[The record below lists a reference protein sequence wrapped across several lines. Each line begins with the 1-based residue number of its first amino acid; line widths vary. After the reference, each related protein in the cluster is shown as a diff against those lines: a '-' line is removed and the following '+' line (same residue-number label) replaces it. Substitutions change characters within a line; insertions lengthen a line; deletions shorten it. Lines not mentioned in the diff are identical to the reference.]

1 MKLLSAPSLNKTVSV
16 LPKLSINET
25 SHPIPNIQMPEEDTQ
40 HHIEEFVD
48 EASAKFYLYDEEEE
62 HKKASNALGKL
73 MEIKHLH
80 DSAQKTPKS
89 YSSDSLISYLARNNQ
104 AKAKT
109 NEINKLKSEIIDL
122 YNKSSSASA
131 SSSSDTFVSN
141 LGKQIKE
148 LDELCGR
155 NKEKLESL
163 ESKRK
168 NKFLL
173 NELEGLLNDS
183 NKLNFENRKTA
194 SSMSAIKFKL
204 DQVNISSTE
213 VESGSKKKN
222 FNLFNSSK
230 LSPDMNELIKQK
242 LDAESDQN
250 EALNNEVESDS
261 EQKNERN
268 IQKNVYITNFDKI
281 LIKKTQEEPDD
292 ECYVRGRGRGK
303 FLCVE
308 CGIRKRKLCEL
319 KKHLF
324 THAKYR
330 PFMCT
335 RCCVSFKTKGNLVKH
350 VKTKAHLRRCVD
362 MGMKADDE
370 MITKITL
377 ENIDNNL
384 LSRQLEIDKKVK
396 VSRTDLSLGHN

>member
-16 LPKLSINET
+16 LPKLSLNEN

-40 HHIEEFVD
+40 PRIEEFVD

-62 HKKASNALGKL
+62 HKQASNALGEL

-80 DSAQKTPKS
+80 DSAQKTPN
-89 YSSDSLISYLARNNQ
+89 SLISCLARNHQ

-122 YNKSSSASA
+122 YNKSSSASG
-131 SSSSDTFVSN
+131 SGSSDTFVSS

-183 NKLNFENRKTA
+183 NKLNVENRKTA

-204 DQVNISSTE
+204 DQVNISAAD
-213 VESGSKKKN
+213 ESKRKN

-230 LSPDMNELIKQK
+230 LTSPDMSELIKK
-242 LDAESDQN
+242 LDTEPDQN
-250 EALNNEVESDS
+250 EAIDNEGESDS
-261 EQKNERN
+261 EPKSERTL
-268 IQKNVYITNFDKI
+268 QKNVYISNFDKI
-281 LIKKTQEEPDD
+281 LIKKTHEEPDD

-335 RCCVSFKTKGNLVKH
+335 RCCVSFKTKGNLVK
-350 VKTKAHLRRCVD
+350 VKKL
-362 MGMKADDE
+362 
-370 MITKITL
+370 I
-377 ENIDNNL
+377 
-384 LSRQLEIDKKVK
+384 LSQ
-396 VSRTDLSLGHN
+396 N

>member
-1 MKLLSAPSLNKTVSV
+1 MKLLSTPSLNKTVSV
-16 LPKLSINET
+16 LPKLSINES
-25 SHPIPNIQMPEEDTQ
+25 SHPLPTIRMPEEETPR
-40 HHIEEFVD
+40 IEEFVE

-62 HKKASNALGKL
+62 HKKATNALGEL
-73 MEIKHLH
+73 MEIKQLH

-89 YSSDSLISYLARNNQ
+89 YSSDSLISYLARNNK

-122 YNKSSSASA
+122 YNKSSSASG
-131 SSSSDTFVSN
+131 SCSSDTFVSN

-163 ESKRK
+163 ESRRK
-168 NKFLL
+168 SKFLL

-183 NKLNFENRKTA
+183 NKLNVENRKTA

-204 DQVNISSTE
+204 DQVNISSAE
-213 VESGSKKKN
+213 AESESKKKN

-230 LSPDMNELIKQK
+230 LSPDMNELIKK

-250 EALNNEVESDS
+250 EAINNEVESDG
-261 EQKNERN
+261 EQKNERT

-292 ECYVRGRGRGK
+292 ECYVRGKGRGK

-377 ENIDNNL
+377 DNVDNSL

-396 VSRTDLSLGHN
+396 VSRTDLSLSH